1 MKAKKM
7 GWKENLLSM
16 GKAIVFVLM
25 IRSSVV
31 EAFKIPSGSMI
42 PTLFVGD
49 KIFVSKFAYGFKV
62 PFFHIYPIKRKPP
75 ERGDVIVFQYPK
87 DKSMYY
93 IKRVIGIPGDRVK
106 IQNKKI
112 YINDQEVIRNSLS
125 EETIHSILED
135 INDSKY
141 PKDSF
146 TVYQETLEGK
156 KYHILQTKTHHFN
169 SAHQTFTVPAKK
181 YFVMGDNR
189 DFSNDSRY
197 WGFVP
202 EYNIQ
207 GKAFLIWACFDFHFF
222 GEKNIFKLNRIGKW
236 IF

>member
-16 GKAIVFVLM
+16 GKAILLILV
-25 IRSSVV
+25 IRSSII
-31 EAFKIPSGSMI
+31 EPFKIPSGSMI

-49 KIFVSKFAYGFKV
+49 HIFVSKFAYGFKV

-75 ERGDVIVFQYPK
+75 QRGDVIVFKYPK

-93 IKRVIGIPGDRVK
+93 IKRLIGIPGDQIDIQDK
-106 IQNKKI
+106 IVYVNHKKVERI
-112 YINDQEVIRNSLS
+112 LLSPEKIR
-125 EETIHSILED
+125 SILKDLNDPKYSED
-135 INDSKY
+135 YFS
-141 PKDSF
+141 
-146 TVYQETLEGK
+146 VYQETLEGK
-156 KYHILQTKTHHFN
+156 KYHILQAKTHHFN

-207 GKAFLIWACFDFHFF
+207 GKAFLIWACFDLHIFE
-222 GEKNIFKLNRIGKW
+222 GKNIFKLNRIGKW